1 MLTSEGADDAE
12 IIIRPCS
19 GGGWQVEVPTEHGK
33 RVTFACS
40 EQEAL
45 VFARESRPE
54 ANVRILPATD

>member
-19 GGGWQVEVPTEHGK
+19 GGGWQVEVPTEHGT
-33 RVTFACS
+33 RVAFAYS

-45 VFARESRPE
+45 DLARDIRPK